1 MIKNSTLERL
11 QDRISTLE
19 NEVTTLKS
27 QKRDFDEI
35 QNSCKQ
41 IMLQLTQGA
50 TQISLLNEMVKVFQN
65 NDLPF
70 HLCFVS
76 CDQEGGNW
84 RINTGSCLVNELI
97 TPSGMMLSVPAQLC
111 YMQFQPNEG
120 IHEVDL
126 STPELWEIWQPW
138 VCQSGVD
145 RCLVKSICNTEGLV
159 VGFVLVFTNVRYLKS
174 ASHTLN
180 FMIDSISNLVYL
192 SFVRD
197 KTEEALLNSTY
208 EDELTGLMQPKRF
221 CSSFSMMMKDARRQF
236 LRIALIS
243 VHIHNGK
250 VNWKNAD
257 IDDTDII
264 ALAKIMRSS
273 VRSNDLIG
281 RFSQNEFLMGVKIRN
296 LEDAETIA
304 LKLLKKIDLNEF
316 QLSETTRVALGV
328 SFYPEHSTYD
338 ALFSAAT
345 NAAKNN
351 GTENGLRI
359 EYHGRFC
366 HSSADL
372 YDF

>member
-19 NEVTTLKS
+19 NEVSALKS
-27 QKRDFDEI
+27 QKKDFDEI
-35 QNSCKQ
+35 QNSCNQ

-50 TQISLLNEMVKVFQN
+50 TQISLLNEMVKAFQKD
-65 NDLPF
+65 DLPF

-84 RINTGSCLVNELI
+84 RINAGSSVVNELI

-111 YMQFQPNEG
+111 YMQSQPNED

-126 STPELWEIWQPW
+126 STSEFWKIWQPW
-138 VCQSGVD
+138 VDQNGVD
-145 RCLVKSICNTEGLV
+145 RCLVKSILNIEGLV
-159 VGFVLVFTNVRYLKS
+159 VGFVLIFTNADYLNS
-174 ASHTLN
+174 SSHTLN
-180 FMIDSISNLVYL
+180 FMMDSINHLIYL
-192 SFVRD
+192 SLARD
-197 KTEEALLNSTY
+197 KTEEALLNATY

-236 LRIALIS
+236 QRIALIS

-250 VNWKNAD
+250 VNWKNND
-257 IDDTDII
+257 VDDTDII
-264 ALAKIMRSS
+264 TLAKIMRSS

-281 RFSQNEFLMGVKIRN
+281 RFSQNEFVMGVKIRN
-296 LEDAETIA
+296 LEDAETVA
-304 LKLLKKIDLNEF
+304 LKLLKKIDLNESR
-316 QLSETTRVALGV
+316 LSETTRVALGV

-338 ALFSAAT
+338 ALFSAAI

-351 GTENGLRI
+351 GTENGFRI